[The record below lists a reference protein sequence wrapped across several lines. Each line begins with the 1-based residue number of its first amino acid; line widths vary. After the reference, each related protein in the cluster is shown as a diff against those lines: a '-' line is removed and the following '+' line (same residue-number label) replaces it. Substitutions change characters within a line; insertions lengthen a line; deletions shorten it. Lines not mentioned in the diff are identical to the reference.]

1 MTKKVTITDLA
12 ARAKVSVTTVSQIL
26 NGKAARFSSK
36 TVEKVKQLQ
45 QEMGYVPDFNAQS
58 LIRKSGR
65 TIGVLVPNINN
76 PFFSQFLRGIEA
88 ETIKQDYVPLI
99 FGSNNSEEQETHY
112 LFESVRRAADGMIIA
127 SAVSDINY
135 IDNILNQNGIPYILI
150 DQAPVVKGD
159 RVEAN
164 NQKGGQ
170 LLADYL
176 IKKGHTKVVVV
187 GAEKPTLNLQER
199 LQGFA
204 DVYQKNGTPITDDQ
218 IITTEM
224 TKKGGYA
231 ATAAVLAMK
240 PTAIFAIN
248 DEVAIG
254 LYRGIEEAGL
264 KIPDDISIVGYDD
277 IDLSAYIFPKLT
289 TVHQPAFEMG
299 SSAAQ
304 LIIKRIEDHKEP
316 LQQVSLP
323 VSLIDRD
330 SVRSIG

>member
-88 ETIKQDYVPLI
+88 EAIKQDYVPLI

-135 IDNILNQNGIPYILI
+135 IDSILNQNGIPYILI

-176 IKKGHTKVVVV
+176 IKKGHTNVVVV

-204 DVYQKNGTPITDDQ
+204 DVYQKNGTPIADDR
-218 IITTEM
+218 IITTQM

-231 ATAAVLAMK
+231 ATAAVLSMK

>member
-88 ETIKQDYVPLI
+88 EAIKQDYVPLI

-176 IKKGHTKVVVV
+176 IKKGHTNVVVV

-204 DVYQKNGTPITDDQ
+204 DVYQKNGTPIADDR
-218 IITTEM
+218 IITTQM

>member
-88 ETIKQDYVPLI
+88 EAIKQDYVPLI

-176 IKKGHTKVVVV
+176 IKKGHTNVVVV

-199 LQGFA
+199 LEGFA
-204 DVYQKNGTPITDDQ
+204 DVYQKNGTPIADDR
-218 IITTEM
+218 IITTQM

-323 VSLIDRD
+323 VLLIDRD

>member
-12 ARAKVSVTTVSQIL
+12 ARAQVSVTTVSQIL

-45 QEMGYVPDFNAQS
+45 KEMGYVPDFNAQS

-65 TIGVLVPNINN
+65 TIGVIIPNMNN
-76 PFFSQFLRGIEA
+76 PFFSRFLLGIETEA
-88 ETIKQDYVPLI
+88 IKQDYVPLI
-99 FGSNNSEEQETHY
+99 FGSNNSQSQETHY

-159 RVEAN
+159 RVDAN
-164 NQKGGQ
+164 NQKGGA

-176 IKKGHTKVVVV
+176 IKNGHTDVAVVC
-187 GAEKPTLNLQER
+187 ATKPTLNLQER
-199 LQGFA
+199 LAGFVEA
-204 DVYQKNGTPITDDQ
+204 YKDNGTPIPEDR

-231 ATAAVLAMK
+231 ATKAALATK
-240 PTAIFAIN
+240 PTAIFGIN

-254 LYRGIEEAGL
+254 VYRGLEEAGL
-264 KIPDDISIVGYDD
+264 KIPSDISVVGYDD
-277 IDLSAYIFPKLT
+277 IDLGEYISPKLT

-299 SSAAQ
+299 TNAAQ
-304 LIIKRIEDHKEP
+304 MIIKRIEDHNEP
-316 LQQVSLP
+316 IQQVSLP
-323 VSLIDRD
+323 VSLVERE
-330 SVRSIG
+330 SVRAIN

>member
-88 ETIKQDYVPLI
+88 EAIKQDYVPLI